1 MDMFILTPAELP
13 HAWTLVKMF
22 GVFAFMAIV
31 VAVLER

>member
-1 MDMFILTPAELP
+1 MDMFTLTPAELP
-13 HAWTLVKMF
+13 HAWTLVKVL